1 MKVLST
7 TEIQAVSGAGKVQ
20 DMLSQS
26 YGALFSNVVT
36 TLNKVFD
43 LGYEVETAQQAGQD
57 FGSRLGL
64 AIETS
69 LTNFLDAIR
78 TNVVG

>member
-20 DMLSQS
+20 DFLSQS
-26 YGALFSNVVT
+26 YGYLFSNTVT
-36 TLNKVFD
+36 ALNKVFN
-43 LGYEVETAQQAGQD
+43 LGYEAETAQQVGQD
-57 FGSRLGL
+57 FGSRLGQ
-64 AIETS
+64 AIETTFS
-69 LTNFLDAIR
+69 NLLDAIR

>member
-20 DMLSQS
+20 DFLSQS
-26 YGALFSNVVT
+26 YGDLFSNAVT
-36 TLNKVFD
+36 VLNKVFN
-43 LGYEVETAQQAGQD
+43 LGYEAEIAQQAGQD

-64 AIETS
+64 AIETTFS
-69 LTNFLDAIR
+69 NFLDAIR